1 MRGFLDS
8 VATLVG
14 PLLAAVLLKFTDVE
28 VVFAVVS
35 AASLAAAALLLRLRY
50 DAPPR
55 PAAPRGVHL
64 LAEAAEGI
72 RAIVRNRDLAL
83 LNGLAIAQTFTRR
96 ALTVFTVVVALDLLR
111 IGEPGVGTLT
121 AAIGASAVLGS
132 LTASLLMRSLRL
144 ARWFG
149 IGIALWGLPI
159 ALIPLFPRQ
168 STTFVL
174 LACVGFANAGW
185 LPMRCLPE
193 YSACWR
199 V

>member
-111 IGEPGVGTLT
+111 IGEPGCGNSHRCDRSECGARFSHRITADEIAAARSVVWHRHCVVGATNRAYPAFSST
-121 AAIGASAVLGS
+121 VNDVRFAG
-132 LTASLLMRSLRL
+132 MR
-144 ARWFG
+144 W
-149 IGIALWGLPI
+149 I
-159 ALIPLFPRQ
+159 
-168 STTFVL
+168 
-174 LACVGFANAGW
+174 C
-185 LPMRCLPE
+185 
-193 YSACWR
+193 
-199 V
+199 